1 MTNDPWF
8 KAQHLI
14 SARFCNVLPLENFI
28 NLTSV
33 EAATWLG
40 HQGERQD
47 RRLWLPGGLG
57 VLHWRSSPSLC
68 KIRKPCFFVCLYHLC
83 LYLNHSQSICDYV
96 SIYIITNHYIDL
108 LFQSKEQ
115 FPLTGVR
122 FACCFKWCYDRE
134 MGTQVNLMGIG
145 LHSYGFFLKW
155 NRDLPWPA
163 LLMAAS
169 REIALLLGV
178 RCINS
183 NPE

>member
-1 MTNDPWF
+1 M
-8 KAQHLI
+8 
-14 SARFCNVLPLENFI
+14 
-28 NLTSV
+28 

-96 SIYIITNHYIDL
+96 SIYIYIYHYIDL

-115 FPLTGVR
+115 FPLTGVG
-122 FACCFKWCYDRE
+122 FACCFKWYRSRDGNSGELDGHWSAFLWFFPEVKHGPAVTCPFDGCISRNSLVVGRE
-134 MGTQVNLMGIG
+134 MHKLQSWVAGDAPFML
-145 LHSYGFFLKW
+145 
-155 NRDLPWPA
+155 
-163 LLMAAS
+163 
-169 REIALLLGV
+169 
-178 RCINS
+178 
-183 NPE
+183 